1 MTRTGRPTTK
11 ARAGT
16 RVPSRGSAITLNV
29 GASLCVRRYR
39 VVELAL
45 SAVTSSSRL
54 AICRHWARRALAS
67 PSGAIQTSFSCCTPL
82 EPTRMAREA
91 PGTTRV
97 RAKTTGSLIGP
108 SPVAAPAIGTGGPL
122 RSQYEEEELR
132 YLSVGA
138 APGRRSCRRPRNSP
152 EPLSVQEGWDHCARS
167 IGPATVA
174 AVSRSKTLSTE
185 DSSTPAGIPSGK
197 GFQPPLDWNESFAS
211 RHTPAPLMHA

>member
-1 MTRTGRPTTK
+1 MTRSGRATTRI
-11 ARAGT
+11 RACT

-138 APGRRSCRRPRNSP
+138 APGRGSCRRPRNSP
-152 EPLSVQEGWDHCARS
+152 EPLSVQEGRDHCARS
-167 IGPATVA
+167 IGPATAA
-174 AVSRSKTLSTE
+174 AVAVSKTVSTE
-185 DSSTPAGIPSGK
+185 ASEPRSEERRVGK
-197 GFQPPLDWNESFAS
+197 ECRS
-211 RHTPAPLMHA
+211 RWSPYH